1 LSESALDTLI
11 IGNGII
17 GLSTAL
23 RLCQRAGAQ
32 DKIVVVGKRE
42 RPGCATLA
50 AAAMMNCFA
59 EVEAGS
65 LDSELERYRFEVSRN
80 AAKRWPDF
88 ARELETA
95 AGAAPKTQDAGLYHG
110 GTYIINNT
118 SADDRDEIAFDAIVD
133 ALKTYDEPFTFV
145 DPKEV
150 PNYAPEQRYR
160 ALRAMHI
167 PNEGWL
173 NPRRMVSL
181 IEHALKTFPNFSFVD
196 DEVERIHAT
205 AKEITSVTT
214 RGGVSLSADKY
225 LLASGATSTDLL
237 AASEID
243 LGIQRIFYGVGV
255 SIQLSSPD
263 FPHKECVR
271 TPNRGLACGLY
282 TVPFLDGSDRPQD
295 NILIGATNF
304 ISPVPQ
310 QYGRL
315 TSVETL
321 MRGAIEQINHNFY
334 KANLVGV
341 NVGWRPTSQDTL
353 PLIGPTRLSNLVVA
367 TGTKRDGL
375 HLSPVISEII
385 AAMLR
390 GEAVDPR
397 FAAFAP
403 DRKPLRLLTRE
414 KAIAKTVRHQI
425 NASYQHGFVPAH
437 GPMRKQLEAS
447 LRDNLE
453 KLHDQV
459 GAKDWGIPPEMI
471 DMYRYGHA
479 RMS

>member
-1 LSESALDTLI
+1 LDTLI

-17 GLSTAL
+17 GLSTAF
-23 RLCQRAGAQ
+23 RLCQRAAPQ
-32 DKIVVVGKRE
+32 DKIFIVGKRE
-42 RPGCATLA
+42 RPGSATLA

-65 LDSELERYRFEVSRN
+65 LDTELERYRFEVSTT
-80 AAKRWPDF
+80 AAKRWPAF
-88 ARELETA
+88 SQELEA
-95 AGAAPKTQDAGLYHG
+95 AARGAAPAGAAGLYHG

-118 SADDRDEIAFDAIVD
+118 SADDLDEVNFDAIVA
-133 ALKTYDEPFTFV
+133 ALKAFDEPFTFV

-150 PNYAPEQRYR
+150 PNYDPEQRYR

-173 NPRRMVSL
+173 NPRRLVDL
-181 IEHALKTFPNFSFVD
+181 LEQALKRFPNLSFVD

-205 AKEITSVTT
+205 TTEITSVTT
-214 RGGVSLSADKY
+214 RGGVSLAADRY
-225 LLASGATSTDLL
+225 LLASGATTTDLL
-237 AASEID
+237 AASGLD

-255 SIQLSSPD
+255 SIELGSPNH
-263 FPHKECVR
+263 PHKECVR

-282 TVPFLDGSDRPQD
+282 TVPYLDGSDRPQD
-295 NILIGATNF
+295 HILIGATNF

-315 TSVETL
+315 TSVEGL

-334 KANLVGV
+334 RADMIRV
-341 NVGWRPTSQDTL
+341 NVGWRPTSQDSL
-353 PLIGPTRLSNLVVA
+353 PLIGPTRLTNLIVA

-375 HLSPVISEII
+375 HLSPLISETI
-385 AAMLR
+385 AAFLR

-453 KLHDQV
+453 RLHDDV

-479 RMS
+479 KMA

>member
-1 LSESALDTLI
+1 MDTLI

-17 GLSTAL
+17 GLSTAF
-23 RLCQRAGAQ
+23 RLCQRAAPQ
-32 DKIVVVGKRE
+32 DKITLLGKRE
-42 RPGCATLA
+42 RPGSATLA

-65 LDSELERYRFEVSRN
+65 LDTDLECYRFEVSRT
-80 AAKRWPDF
+80 AAKRWPGF
-88 ARELETA
+88 AEELEAA
-95 AGAAPKTQDAGLYHG
+95 AGAAAGLYHG

-118 SADDRDEIAFDAIVD
+118 SADDLDEVNFDAIVA
-133 ALKTYDEPFTFV
+133 ALKEYDEPFTFV

-150 PNYAPEQRYR
+150 PNYDPEQRYR

-173 NPRRMVSL
+173 NPRRLVDL
-181 IEHALKTFPNFSFVD
+181 LEQALKRFPNIRFVD
-196 DEVERIHAT
+196 DEVERIQAT

-214 RGGVSLSADKY
+214 RGGASVSADKY
-225 LLASGATSTDLL
+225 LLCSGATTTDLL
-237 AASEID
+237 AASGID
-243 LGIQRIFYGVGV
+243 LGMQRIFYGVGV
-255 SIQLSSPD
+255 SIELGSPMY
-263 FPHKECVR
+263 PHKECVR

-282 TVPFLDGSDRPQD
+282 TVPYLDGADQPQD
-295 NILIGATNF
+295 HILIGATNF

-315 TSVETL
+315 TSVESL

-334 KANLVGV
+334 RADMIRV
-341 NVGWRPTSQDTL
+341 NVGWRPTSQDSL

-375 HLSPVISEII
+375 HLSPLISETI
-385 AAMLR
+385 AAMLH
-390 GEAVDPR
+390 GEGVDPR

-403 DRKPLRLLTRE
+403 DRAPLRLLTRE
-414 KAIAKTVRHQI
+414 KAIAKTVRHQV
-425 NASYQHGFVPAH
+425 NAAYQHGFVPAH
-437 GPMRKQLEAS
+437 GPMRKQMEAS
-447 LRDNLE
+447 FRDSLE
-453 KLHDQV
+453 RLHDQV

-479 RMS
+479 KMA